1 MQLHWLDIN
10 SYQGTDPVRVL
21 VDRGFDWRRIDHPR
35 YSHLLVDQINSASA
49 LVLSAAEPYWQ
60 LKTPNQAYTV
70 LAVSTNRTVLGT
82 GLAESLFWC
91 GWDQWGGF
99 ETSESWEIDHCV
111 LGGLPRE
118 LCAASPGIINFQAM
132 SSDHVDLEFAVRAIL
147 QGSVPVPVGSEAV
160 LAWRRSD
167 LPLLNEFD
175 FVSDDLDQWHDAVW
189 QFSET
194 VTRDRAV
201 CEYRVLAE
209 TVLSRVLAQCQHRE
223 LVDTPQWAR
232 NTLRLAKQ
240 FQRGRA
246 RIIRDLQNVL
256 ALEA

>member
-10 SYQGTDPVRVL
+10 NYQGTDPVRVL

-35 YSHLLVDQINSASA
+35 YNHLGVDQISSASA

-60 LKTPNQAYTV
+60 LKTPNQACS
-70 LAVSTNRTVLGT
+70 LLSVSTNTTPMGT

-91 GWDQWGGF
+91 GWDQWGEF
-99 ETSESWEIDHCV
+99 ETSEPWLTDHCV
-111 LGGLPRE
+111 LGGLPSG
-118 LCAASPGIINFQAM
+118 LCAARPSIINFQPVPG
-132 SSDHVDLEFAVRAIL
+132 DRIDLEFAVRAIL
-147 QGSVPVPVGSEAV
+147 EGSVPVPVGSEAV

-167 LPLLNEFD
+167 LPLLEEFD

-201 CEYRVLAE
+201 REYRVLAE
-209 TVLSRVLAQCQHRE
+209 TVLTRVLAQCQDRE
-223 LVDTPQWAR
+223 LVDTPLWAR